1 MGVCYLSPGGTVHS
15 IIVVTANSLYLFSHS
30 FYAVVVILGRP
41 TNQNQADYDD
51 AKAYVPG
58 ATYYITAAWSGA
70 NITRVPATYVIGNES
85 VTYANGVKYL
95 NAKLSS
101 GSQYTFF
108 VWIDLNS
115 DLNVRP
121 LYLLCLYIHKLMTAF
136 TVSTQP
142 GETLRIRTNLT
153 TIGTGIIIWAYTRYI
168 WHLCIQI
175 L

>member
-1 MGVCYLSPGGTVHS
+1 MTTS
-15 IIVVTANSLYLFSHS
+15 IADKLCKPESMLVKSSTLCGNNSIYS

-58 ATYYITAAWSGA
+58 ATYYITAAWSGP
-70 NITRVPATYVIGNES
+70 NITRVPIAYVIGNES
-85 VTYANGVKYL
+85 ITYANGIKYL

-101 GSQYTFF
+101 GSEYTFL

-121 LYLLCLYIHKLMTAF
+121 LYSLCLYL
-136 TVSTQP
+136 
-142 GETLRIRTNLT
+142 
-153 TIGTGIIIWAYTRYI
+153 
-168 WHLCIQI
+168 
-175 L
+175 